1 MINHISKFFLLFI
14 LIILFL
20 SFKNQTKIIE
30 SDLKYIKINYNNDY
44 QNFINKEILLTK
56 EINQLQSDNN
66 IGEIISGSGLDSP
79 GRVST
84 SFGVSREYSYVSV
97 VSMIAPSPDWY
108 LAVVNINLL
117 ENEEFVDE
125 KSIIISF

>member
-14 LIILFL
+14 FIFLFL

-56 EINQLQSDNN
+56 EINQLQINELNN
-66 IGEIISGSGLDSP
+66 YNFVENKKIIKFD
-79 GRVST
+79 RNEFDDFTIIKVN
-84 SFGVSREYSYVSV
+84 YVQS
-97 VSMIAPSPDWY
+97 
-108 LAVVNINLL
+108 
-117 ENEEFVDE
+117 
-125 KSIIISF
+125 K